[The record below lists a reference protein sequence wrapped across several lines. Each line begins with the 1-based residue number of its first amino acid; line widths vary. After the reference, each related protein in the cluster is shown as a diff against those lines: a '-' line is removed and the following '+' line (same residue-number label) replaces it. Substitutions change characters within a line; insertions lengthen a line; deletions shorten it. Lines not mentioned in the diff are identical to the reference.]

1 MNSRRLCALLAVP
14 AAAVLSACTSSSSH
28 PQNTPSTGNSIP
40 SGVPTT
46 APALSAQVRSAV
58 AGITSAHI
66 SLDINLS
73 AQALTGEGDE
83 KLENGQLVALD
94 ITENLPGGG
103 GSIRIITVGGKTY
116 AKLPAALNS
125 SGKPYLLVT
134 PTSSNAVV
142 KQLAASLDTALSSAS
157 LGTVS
162 VFVGAAKSIDV
173 VGTATVAGV
182 STTHY
187 SVTVDIKKLP
197 KSLPG
202 RSELAAGEL
211 DTIPME
217 LYVDSQGRPV
227 EVADIFRVQGEQV
240 ASKATVTGFNR
251 AVTITAPP
259 ANQVGT

>member
-1 MNSRRLCALLAVP
+1 MNPRRVCALLAVS
-14 AAAVLSACTSSSSH
+14 AAAVLSACTSSAHRAS
-28 PQNTPSTGNSIP
+28 TPSSGDTTPN
-40 SGVPTT
+40 GVPTT
-46 APALSAQVRSAV
+46 AAALSAQVQSAV

-83 KLENGQLVALD
+83 KLEHGKLVALD
-94 ITENLPGGG
+94 ISEHLPGG
-103 GSIRIITVGGKTY
+103 SDTIRIITVGGKTY
-116 AKLPAALNS
+116 AKLPPTLNQ

-134 PTSSNAVV
+134 PASTNAVV
-142 KQLAASLDTALSSAS
+142 KQLAASIDTALSSAS

-162 VFVGAAKSIDV
+162 IFVAAASSIEV
-173 VGTATVAGV
+173 KGTALVAGV
-182 STTHY
+182 PTTHY

-197 KSLPG
+197 KTLPG

-217 LYVDSQGRPV
+217 LYIDSQGRPV
-227 EVADIFRVQGEQV
+227 QVTDRFRIQGEDV
-240 ASKATVTGFNR
+240 SSKATVTGYDR
-251 AVTITAPP
+251 PVTITAPP